1 MTEIKKV
8 KNFRRVSFLAPMLL
22 SMAGVDLYADNV
34 TVQADTSVFIE
45 DVFIVVPR
53 LSAVHYG
60 TENIVSSKQ
69 IETYPVQSVND
80 ILKYSAGVDVR
91 QRGPIG
97 AQTDIGV
104 RGSNFEQVGVLL
116 DGINISDAQT
126 GHNSFD
132 LPFDKSDID
141 HISVIGNAFSMS
153 SMMSAVNVV
162 TRNDDMDRV
171 TAHLDGGSYGYA
183 SAGAR
188 VNMAGSRRDMNWNN
202 MLSVNYG
209 RSDGYSR
216 NKAGGLNSD
225 MEYKKAFYKGN
236 FNSFPVSL
244 GWYAGLSAKDWGSNT
259 FYSSK
264 FDDQF
269 EHTMKSYTAIQ
280 AETHGKTFNIQ
291 PRIWWNHTE
300 DRFELIRGSES
311 AVPFNYHRCD
321 VTGAGFNSWVKWGLG
336 TTFLGAELRNDNLVS
351 GNLGEALDDPI
362 HIKGT
367 DRYYDHGLKRTN
379 FSVSLSHYLYKTSD
393 FSCRF
398 GVVGTRNTWNGPDM
412 RFYPALDVRGT
423 VGPVA
428 VLASYTSSMRLPSV
442 TELYYSVGGYKAD
455 KHLKPE
461 ELNSLSLEFDYD
473 DFYRNGVNL
482 KAIVYY
488 NRYSNMIDW
497 IMRLDLPETER
508 LWESVN
514 FTEVKSL
521 GAELGASLDFG
532 RMFPGQTLFRS
543 FDVTYNHIAQQK
555 TDMPNVQS
563 RTTLEYL
570 KHKVVAGL
578 SLNVMR
584 NLDLNVNCRY
594 QDREGTFT
602 DKDGQ
607 VRPYE
612 PYFILDAR
620 AEYGF
625 GPSAGSSSGKL
636 SRKCRVYLECNN
648 LTDRSY
654 YDYGCVPQPGMWV
667 IGGLSVEM
675 TRVKK

>member
-1 MTEIKKV
+1 MKKATNV
-8 KNFRRVSFLAPMLL
+8 KKNRRVLFLLLPLL
-22 SMAGVDLYADNV
+22 SLAGTDLYADNL
-34 TVQADTSVFIE
+34 TVLADSSVYLN

-60 TENIVSSKQ
+60 TESVVSNQKIGS
-69 IETYPVQSVND
+69 YPVRSVND
-80 ILKYSAGVDVR
+80 ILKYSASVDVR

-116 DGINISDAQT
+116 DGINISDSQT

-132 LPFDKSDID
+132 LPLDKSDID

-162 TRNDDMDRV
+162 TRNHDRNRV
-171 TAHLDGGSYGYA
+171 AAHVEGGSFGYA
-183 SAGAR
+183 SAGAG
-188 VNMAGSRRDMNWNN
+188 VNLGGKRQDRNWNN

-236 FNSFPVSL
+236 FNSLPVSL
-244 GWYAGLSAKDWGSNT
+244 GWHAGVSVKDWGSNT
-259 FYSSK
+259 FYSSR

-269 EHTMKSYTAIQ
+269 EHTLKTYTAIQ
-280 AETHGKTFNIQ
+280 AETHGKFNFQ

-321 VTGAGFNSWVKWGLG
+321 VAGAGFNSWVKWRFG
-336 TTFLGAELRNDNLVS
+336 TTSLGAELRNDNLVS
-351 GNLGEALDDPI
+351 GNLGETLDDPI
-362 HIKGT
+362 RIKGT
-367 DRYYDHGLKRTN
+367 DRYYDHGLDRTN
-379 FSVSLSHYLYKTSD
+379 LSVSLSHFLYKSPA

-398 GVVGTRNTWNGPDM
+398 GVVGTRNSWNGPDM
-412 RFYPALDVRGT
+412 RFYPALDIKGFIRPISVQ
-423 VGPVA
+423 
-428 VLASYTSSMRLPSV
+428 ASYTSSMRLPSV

-461 ELNSLSLEFDYD
+461 ELKSLSLEVDYN
-473 DFYRNGVNL
+473 DFYGSGVDL
-482 KAIVYY
+482 RAIVYY

-497 IMRLDLPETER
+497 IMRLDVPESER

-514 FTEVKSL
+514 FTKVNSL
-521 GAELGASLDFG
+521 GAELGVNLDLG
-532 RMFPGQTLFRS
+532 KMFPGQRLLKS

-555 TDMPNVQS
+555 TDMPDVQS

-570 KHKVVAGL
+570 KHKAVAGL
-578 SLNVMR
+578 SLNIVR
-584 NLDLNVNCRY
+584 NLDFAVNCRY

-602 DKDGQ
+602 DTDGQ
-607 VRPYE
+607 VKPYE
-612 PYFILDAR
+612 PYYIMDAR
-620 AEYGF
+620 AEYGL
-625 GPSAGSSSGKL
+625 GSGNVKSSGTAGNRCK
-636 SRKCRVYLECNN
+636 VYLECNN

-654 YDYGCVPQPGMWV
+654 YDYGCVPQPGLWV
-667 IGGLSVEM
+667 VGGISVEL
-675 TRVKK
+675 TGSR